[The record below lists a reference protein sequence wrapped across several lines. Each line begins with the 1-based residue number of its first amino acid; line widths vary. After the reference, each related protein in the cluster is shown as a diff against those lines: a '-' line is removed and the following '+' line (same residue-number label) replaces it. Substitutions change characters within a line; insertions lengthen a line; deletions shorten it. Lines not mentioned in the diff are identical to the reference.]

1 MRELLELLEHDA
13 RRPADELAAML
24 HRSEYEVQQ
33 QINQLEKDKIILSYN
48 TLINWEKFGD
58 NTVTSIIEVNLTPER
73 EVGFDAIAER
83 IYRFDEVRTV
93 YLMSGSFDLLV
104 ITEGKSLQDV
114 ANFVATRLS
123 TIEGVTATRSRLLV
137 VSCVRSRKFSLMM
150 PLTPCT
156 APYTLVIWRNL
167 RLSSTTPTR
176 LWLMTAVG
184 PPPWAT
190 TTLPSS
196 SMSDTPFLTPCWL
209 SPKRS
214 RSCDAPCRPGRCG
227 PR

>member
-104 ITEGKSLQDV
+104 IIEGKSLQDV

-123 TIEGVTATRSRLLV
+123 TIEGVTATRSHFMLKPYKKDGVIINDKERDHRLV
-137 VSCVRSRKFSLMM
+137 VS
-150 PLTPCT
+150 P
-156 APYTLVIWRNL
+156 
-167 RLSSTTPTR
+167 
-176 LWLMTAVG
+176 
-184 PPPWAT
+184 
-190 TTLPSS
+190 
-196 SMSDTPFLTPCWL
+196 
-209 SPKRS
+209 
-214 RSCDAPCRPGRCG
+214 
-227 PR
+227 